1 MAAGPTARCENFSWT
16 WLRQTEGEGGAANV
30 VVQDQDNLSVLFHPN
45 YSSGTAAVR
54 GDTALVRPFHY
65 YWEVKMMRPVYGTDV
80 IVGLAT
86 KDLDLSLHSNN
97 FASLIGSDKHSWG
110 YSFHGYVQHDGQQ
123 VLPPL
128 TPSLNLISMCC
139 VCRGNMVEDGARTT

>member
-1 MAAGPTARCENFSWT
+1 MAAGPIARCENFSWT

>member
-1 MAAGPTARCENFSWT
+1 MAAGATATTERGENFSWA
-16 WLRQTEGEGGAANV
+16 WLREKAEDGSNSNANV
-30 VVQDQDNLSVLFHPN
+30 VVQGEGNLNVLFHPT

-80 IVGLAT
+80 MVGLAT

-97 FASLIGSDKHSWG
+97 FASLIGSDKNSWG
-110 YSFHGYVQHDGQQ
+110 YSFHGKVQHDG
-123 VLPPL
+123 VKVFLVF
-128 TPSLNLISMCC
+128 C
-139 VCRGNMVEDGARTT
+139 

>member
-1 MAAGPTARCENFSWT
+1 MADTVEPTATETFCWSWQ
-16 WLRQTEGEGGAANV
+16 REKPEEEGGNANV
-30 VVQDQDNLSVLFHPN
+30 VVQDPDNLSVLFHPN

-80 IVGLAT
+80 MVGLAT
-86 KDLDLSLHSNN
+86 KDLNLSQHSNN

-110 YSFHGYVQHDGQQ
+110 FSFQGNVQHDGLK
-123 VLPPL
+123 VSL
-128 TPSLNLISMCC
+128 TPIIVL
-139 VCRGNMVEDGARTT
+139 TF

>member
-1 MAAGPTARCENFSWT
+1 M
-16 WLRQTEGEGGAANV
+16 

-45 YSSGTAAVR
+45 YSSGTAAIR

-86 KDLDLSLHSNN
+86 KDLDLSSHSNN

-110 YSFHGYVQHDGQQ
+110 YSFHGYVQHDGQK
-123 VLPPL
+123 VSP
-128 TPSLNLISMCC
+128 TPFINFFL
-139 VCRGNMVEDGARTT
+139 

>member
-1 MAAGPTARCENFSWT
+1 MAAGPTARSENFSWT
-16 WLRQTEGEGGAANV
+16 WLREKETAGGQANV
-30 VVQDQDNLSVLFHPN
+30 VLQDQDNLGVLFHPN

-65 YWEVKMMRPVYGTDV
+65 YWEVKMIRPVYGTDV

-110 YSFHGYVQHDGQQ
+110 YSFHGYVQHDGKK
-123 VLPPL
+123 VF
-128 TPSLNLISMCC
+128 PSTFLILFS
-139 VCRGNMVEDGARTT
+139 V

>member
-1 MAAGPTARCENFSWT
+1 MAAGPIARCENFSWT
-16 WLRQTEGEGGAANV
+16 WLRQMEGEGGAANV

>member
-1 MAAGPTARCENFSWT
+1 MAAGATATERVENFSWT
-16 WLRQTEGEGGAANV
+16 WLREKAEDGSNSIANV
-30 VVQDQDNLSVLFHPN
+30 VVQGQENLRVLFHPN

-80 IVGLAT
+80 IVGIAT

-97 FASLIGSDKHSWG
+97 FASLIGSDKNSWG
-110 YSFHGYVQHDGQQ
+110 YSFHGYIQHDGLK
-123 VLPPL
+123 VA
-128 TPSLNLISMCC
+128 IS
-139 VCRGNMVEDGARTT
+139 